1 MITWHVRISVLSAA
15 IYGKQNVCRIISFYC
30 GVLMWNN
37 IIMRHQICTTLLS
50 LCVFLHSDQGMILFF
65 FFPHTNILC
74 KQTVLFRSQ
83 YIFKLILNSSS
94 LNNFKWCYLLGFCT
108 IRRRDMLL
116 ESFWLVESLF
126 SAGWVINMLVN
137 CFLKEFSKIASVH
150 LYIDGSRAN
159 RHGLIATKLKI
170 WFHGFFILISNSMM
184 SAKMLALSNLHLL
197 FKCYLSIPDQ
207 SIH

>member
-1 MITWHVRISVLSAA
+1 M
-15 IYGKQNVCRIISFYC
+15 KQYNYETSDLYYTIKLVCFFTLWPRNDSF
-30 GVLMWNN
+30 
-37 IIMRHQICTTLLS
+37 
-50 LCVFLHSDQGMILFF
+50 FF